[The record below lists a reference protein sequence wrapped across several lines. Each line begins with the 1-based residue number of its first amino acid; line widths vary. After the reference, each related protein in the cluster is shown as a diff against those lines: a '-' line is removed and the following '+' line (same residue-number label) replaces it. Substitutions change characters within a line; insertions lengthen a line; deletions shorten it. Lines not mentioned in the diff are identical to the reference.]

1 MPVKTGVNRRKT
13 LKTPVLDIHWSNY
26 YRAAPRVEMSSI
38 AMSVFIDCLSVR
50 LHFLRPTRRNF
61 TELSVHVT
69 GSRGSVLWCQ
79 CDTLC
84 TSGFEDYVV
93 FSPNGANIPITD
105 SVSSNS
111 PGGDTGI
118 VWGSLPCQTASCYGD
133 DANHRYCN
141 SLLVNCS
148 NRNLHKLQRRV
159 QDNLAGVVCNSKSPT
174 AQHTLDHCYRNCNG
188 CQSGSGSTSNSPNF
202 VIWLL
207 LSNSQATLLIWSAHT
222 VGLVCCDHPHRTSV
236 SSPHNL
242 DTALVVSLLL
252 LWDFGRNVLT
262 DCAVRHRSVEESSNL
277 ELSSAERCRT
287 APFVNTFKI
296 RLKTFLFNSA

>member
-1 MPVKTGVNRRKT
+1 
-13 LKTPVLDIHWSNY
+13 
-26 YRAAPRVEMSSI
+26 MSSI

-159 QDNLAGVVCNSKSPT
+159 QDNLAGVVCNSNRSTYAGPLLPKLQWLPVRQRINFELAKLCYLVTSFQQPGYLADLISPYSRSRLLRSST
-174 AQHTLDHCYRNCNG
+174 QNFCQFSAQLGYCSRRFSVAALRLWKKCVNGLCSSTPFSGREFQFGTLFR
-188 CQSGSGSTSNSPNF
+188 
-202 VIWLL
+202 
-207 LSNSQATLLIWSAHT
+207 
-222 VGLVCCDHPHRTSV
+222 
-236 SSPHNL
+236 
-242 DTALVVSLLL
+242 
-252 LWDFGRNVLT
+252 
-262 DCAVRHRSVEESSNL
+262 
-277 ELSSAERCRT
+277 
-287 APFVNTFKI
+287 
-296 RLKTFLFNSA
+296 